1 MENIDVKLRK
11 HKFIVFSQDHYNP
24 LNVIRSLGEKGLNP
38 ISILYTPKPILIN
51 HCRYVSKLHRVSSL
65 EEGYKLLLSE
75 YGNEEYKPF
84 IYCSDIILI
93 LKPSNTSLFTCIIE
107 KELIL

>member
-84 IYCSDIILI
+84 IYCSDDTTESFLDQYYDE
-93 LKPSNTSLFTCIIE
+93 LKDKFFFCI
-107 KELIL
+107 

>member
-1 MENIDVKLRK
+1 MKNVDIELKN

-24 LNVIRSLGEKGLNP
+24 LDVIRSLGEKNLNP
-38 ISILYTPKPILIN
+38 ISILYTPNPCLIN
-51 HCRYVSKLHRVSSL
+51 NCRYVTKLHHVKSL

-84 IYCSDIILI
+84 VYCSDY
-93 LKPSNTSLFTCIIE
+93 TT
-107 KELIL
+107 

>member
-38 ISILYTPKPILIN
+38 ISILYTP
-51 HCRYVSKLHRVSSL
+51 
-65 EEGYKLLLSE
+65 
-75 YGNEEYKPF
+75 
-84 IYCSDIILI
+84 
-93 LKPSNTSLFTCIIE
+93 
-107 KELIL
+107 

>member
-65 EEGYKLLLSE
+65 EEGYKLLEMRNISLS
-75 YGNEEYKPF
+75 YIVVMIQQKVF
-84 IYCSDIILI
+84 LI
-93 LKPSNTSLFTCIIE
+93 STMMS
-107 KELIL
+107 